1 MRETDRSADTKHK
14 YDDILDCP
22 HHVSSVHPPMP
33 LIDRAAQFAP
43 FAALVGYDE
52 EIGEAARS
60 TDGREEL
67 SEDAIDA
74 LNQAFQKLLEHEEER
89 LLVTVTYFQPDA
101 KKDGGKYM
109 TYTGNFR
116 FYDAEKRV
124 MKFVD
129 GMVIGVGQVCR
140 IDFSVN

>member
-1 MRETDRSADTKHK
+1 MRNYEDIRNHERYQLKH
-14 YDDILDCP
+14 
-22 HHVSSVHPPMP
+22 HTPMS
-33 LIDRAAQFAP
+33 LESRAAQFAP

-89 LLVTVTYFQPDA
+89 PLVTVTYFQPDA
-101 KKDGGKYM
+101 KKDGGRYM

-129 GMVIGVGQVCR
+129 GMVISVEQMCR
-140 IDFSVN
+140 IEIK

>member
-1 MRETDRSADTKHK
+1 MRNYEDIQNHKRYQLKH
-14 YDDILDCP
+14 
-22 HHVSSVHPPMP
+22 HTPMS
-33 LIDRAAQFAP
+33 LESRAAQFAP

-89 LLVTVTYFQPDA
+89 PLVMVIYFQPDA
-101 KKDGGKYM
+101 KKDGGRYM

-129 GMVIGVGQVCR
+129 GMMISVEQMCR
-140 IDFSVN
+140 IEIK

>member
-1 MRETDRSADTKHK
+1 MRNYEDIQNHKRYQLKH
-14 YDDILDCP
+14 
-22 HHVSSVHPPMP
+22 HTPMS
-33 LIDRAAQFAP
+33 LESRAAQFAP

-89 LLVTVTYFQPDA
+89 PLVMVIYFQPDA

-129 GMVIGVGQVCR
+129 GMMISVEQMCR
-140 IDFSVN
+140 IEIK

>member
-1 MRETDRSADTKHK
+1 MRNYEDIRNHERYQLKH
-14 YDDILDCP
+14 
-22 HHVSSVHPPMP
+22 HTPMS
-33 LIDRAAQFAP
+33 LESRAAQFAP

-74 LNQAFQKLLEHEEER
+74 LNQAFQKLLEHEKER
-89 LLVTVTYFQPDA
+89 PLVTVTYFQPDA
-101 KKDGGKYM
+101 KKDGGRYM

-129 GMVIGVGQVCR
+129 GMVIGVGQMCR
-140 IDFSVN
+140 IEIK

>member
-1 MRETDRSADTKHK
+1 MRNYEDIRNHERYQLKH
-14 YDDILDCP
+14 
-22 HHVSSVHPPMP
+22 HTPMS
-33 LIDRAAQFAP
+33 LESRAAQFAP

-60 TDGREEL
+60 TNGREEL
-67 SEDAIDA
+67 SEDAVDA

-89 LLVTVTYFQPDA
+89 PLVMVIYFQPDA
-101 KKDGGKYM
+101 KKDGGRYM

-140 IDFSVN
+140 IEMK

>member
-1 MRETDRSADTKHK
+1 MRNYEDIRNHERYQLKH
-14 YDDILDCP
+14 
-22 HHVSSVHPPMP
+22 HTPMS
-33 LIDRAAQFAP
+33 LESRAAQFAP

-52 EIGEAARS
+52 EIGEAARL

-74 LNQAFQKLLEHEEER
+74 LNQAFQKLLDHEEER
-89 LLVTVTYFQPDA
+89 PLVMVTYFQPDA
-101 KKDGGKYM
+101 KKDGGRYM

-129 GMVIGVGQVCR
+129 GMVIGVGQMCR
-140 IDFSVN
+140 IKMK

>member
-1 MRETDRSADTKHK
+1 MRNYEDIRNHKRYQLKH
-14 YDDILDCP
+14 
-22 HHVSSVHPPMP
+22 HTPMS
-33 LIDRAAQFAP
+33 LESRVAQFAP

-52 EIGEAARS
+52 EIGEAARL

-89 LLVTVTYFQPDA
+89 PLVTVTYFQPDA
-101 KKDGGKYM
+101 KKDGGRYM

-140 IDFSVN
+140 IEMK

>member
-1 MRETDRSADTKHK
+1 MRNYEDIRNHKRYQLKH
-14 YDDILDCP
+14 
-22 HHVSSVHPPMP
+22 HTPMS
-33 LIDRAAQFAP
+33 LESRAAQFAP

-67 SEDAIDA
+67 SEDAVDA

-89 LLVTVTYFQPDA
+89 PLVTVTYFQPDA
-101 KKDGGKYM
+101 KKDGGRYM

-124 MKFVD
+124 VKFVD
-129 GMVIGVGQVCR
+129 GMVIGAGQVCR
-140 IDFSVN
+140 IEMK

>member
-1 MRETDRSADTKHK
+1 MRNYEDIRNHERYQLKH
-14 YDDILDCP
+14 
-22 HHVSSVHPPMP
+22 HTPMSMES
-33 LIDRAAQFAP
+33 RAAQFAP

-52 EIGEAARS
+52 EIGEAARL

-89 LLVTVTYFQPDA
+89 PLVTVTYFQPDA
-101 KKDGGKYM
+101 KKDGGRYM
-109 TYTGNFR
+109 TYIGNFR

-129 GMVIGVGQVCR
+129 GMVIGVELVCR
-140 IDFSVN
+140 IEMK

>member
-1 MRETDRSADTKHK
+1 MRNYEDIQNHKRYQLKH
-14 YDDILDCP
+14 
-22 HHVSSVHPPMP
+22 HTPMS
-33 LIDRAAQFAP
+33 LESRAAQFAP

-89 LLVTVTYFQPDA
+89 PLVTVTYFQPDA
-101 KKDGGKYM
+101 KKDGGRYM

-129 GMVIGVGQVCR
+129 GMVISLEQMCR

>member
-1 MRETDRSADTKHK
+1 MRNYEDIRNHERYQLKH
-14 YDDILDCP
+14 
-22 HHVSSVHPPMP
+22 HTPMS
-33 LIDRAAQFAP
+33 LESRAAQFAP

-67 SEDAIDA
+67 SEDAVDA
-74 LNQAFQKLLEHEEER
+74 LNQAFQKLLEHEEECP
-89 LLVTVTYFQPDA
+89 LVTVTYFQPDA
-101 KKDGGKYM
+101 KKDGGRYM

-129 GMVIGVGQVCR
+129 GMVIDVELVCR
-140 IDFSVN
+140 IEMK

>member
-1 MRETDRSADTKHK
+1 MRNYEDIRNHERYQLKH
-14 YDDILDCP
+14 
-22 HHVSSVHPPMP
+22 HTPMS
-33 LIDRAAQFAP
+33 LESRAAQFAP

-101 KKDGGKYM
+101 KKNGGRYM

-129 GMVIGVGQVCR
+129 GMVIGVEQVCR
-140 IDFSVN
+140 IEMK

>member
-1 MRETDRSADTKHK
+1 MKMTFSEFAKLLYNHIGNRCGADVFT
-14 YDDILDCP
+14 YDLLTNILDP
-22 HHVSSVHPPMP
+22 ASNTI
-33 LIDRAAQFAP
+33 L
-43 FAALVGYDE
+43 
-52 EIGEAARS
+52 
-60 TDGREEL
+60 EEL
-67 SEDAIDA
+67 
-74 LNQAFQKLLEHEEER
+74 
-89 LLVTVTYFQPDA
+89 QPDT

-140 IDFSVN
+140 IEMK

>member
-1 MRETDRSADTKHK
+1 MRNYEDIQNHKRYQLKH
-14 YDDILDCP
+14 
-22 HHVSSVHPPMP
+22 HTPMS
-33 LIDRAAQFAP
+33 LESRAAQFAP

-67 SEDAIDA
+67 SDDAIDA

-89 LLVTVTYFQPDA
+89 PLVTVTYFQPDA
-101 KKDGGKYM
+101 KKDGGRYM

-129 GMVIGVGQVCR
+129 GMVIGVELVCR
-140 IDFSVN
+140 IEMK

>member
-1 MRETDRSADTKHK
+1 MRNYEDIQNHKRYQLKH
-14 YDDILDCP
+14 
-22 HHVSSVHPPMP
+22 HTPMS
-33 LIDRAAQFAP
+33 LESRAAQFAP

-89 LLVTVTYFQPDA
+89 PLVMVIYFQPDA
-101 KKDGGKYM
+101 KKDGGRYM

-129 GMVIGVGQVCR
+129 GMVISVEQMCR
-140 IDFSVN
+140 IKIK

>member
-1 MRETDRSADTKHK
+1 MRNYEDIRNHERYQLKH
-14 YDDILDCP
+14 
-22 HHVSSVHPPMP
+22 HTPMS
-33 LIDRAAQFAP
+33 LESRAAQFAP

-52 EIGEAARS
+52 EIGEAARL

-67 SEDAIDA
+67 SEDAVDA

-89 LLVTVTYFQPDA
+89 PLVTVTYFQPDA
-101 KKDGGKYM
+101 KKDGGRYM

-124 MKFVD
+124 MKFVG
-129 GMVIGVGQVCR
+129 GMVIGVGQMCR
-140 IDFSVN
+140 IEIK

>member
-1 MRETDRSADTKHK
+1 MRNYEGIRNHERYQLKH
-14 YDDILDCP
+14 
-22 HHVSSVHPPMP
+22 HTPMS
-33 LIDRAAQFAP
+33 LESRAAQFAP

-52 EIGEAARS
+52 EIGEAARL

-67 SEDAIDA
+67 SEEAVDA

-89 LLVTVTYFQPDA
+89 PLVTVTYFQPDA

-129 GMVIGVGQVCR
+129 GMMISVEQMCR
-140 IDFSVN
+140 IEIK

>member
-1 MRETDRSADTKHK
+1 MRNYEDIRNHERYQLKH
-14 YDDILDCP
+14 
-22 HHVSSVHPPMP
+22 HTPMSMES
-33 LIDRAAQFAP
+33 RAAQFAP

-89 LLVTVTYFQPDA
+89 PLVTVTYFQPDA
-101 KKDGGKYM
+101 KKDGGRYM

-124 MKFVD
+124 MKFAD
-129 GMVIGVGQVCR
+129 GMVIGVELVCR
-140 IDFSVN
+140 IEIK

>member
-1 MRETDRSADTKHK
+1 MRNYEDIRNHKRYQLKH
-14 YDDILDCP
+14 
-22 HHVSSVHPPMP
+22 HTPMS
-33 LIDRAAQFAP
+33 LESRAAQFAP

-67 SEDAIDA
+67 SEDAVDA

-89 LLVTVTYFQPDA
+89 PLVTVTYFQPDA
-101 KKDGGKYM
+101 KKDGGRYM

-124 MKFVD
+124 VKFVD
-129 GMVIGVGQVCR
+129 GMVIGVGQVCW
-140 IDFSVN
+140 IEMK

>member
-1 MRETDRSADTKHK
+1 MRNYEDIRNHERYQLKH
-14 YDDILDCP
+14 
-22 HHVSSVHPPMP
+22 HTPMS
-33 LIDRAAQFAP
+33 LESRAAQFAP

-89 LLVTVTYFQPDA
+89 PLVTVTYFQPDA
-101 KKDGGKYM
+101 KKDGGRYM

-129 GMVIGVGQVCR
+129 GMVIGLGQVCR
-140 IDFSVN
+140 IEMK

>member
-1 MRETDRSADTKHK
+1 MRNYEDIRKHERYQLK
-14 YDDILDCP
+14 
-22 HHVSSVHPPMP
+22 HHTPMS
-33 LIDRAAQFAP
+33 LESRAAQFAP

-89 LLVTVTYFQPDA
+89 LLVTVTYYQPDA

>member
-1 MRETDRSADTKHK
+1 MRNYEDIRNHERYQLKH
-14 YDDILDCP
+14 
-22 HHVSSVHPPMP
+22 HTPMS
-33 LIDRAAQFAP
+33 LESRAAQFAP

-89 LLVTVTYFQPDA
+89 PLVTVTYFQPDA

>member
-1 MRETDRSADTKHK
+1 MRNYEDIRNHERYQLKH
-14 YDDILDCP
+14 
-22 HHVSSVHPPMP
+22 HTPMS
-33 LIDRAAQFAP
+33 LESRAAQFAP

-89 LLVTVTYFQPDA
+89 PLVTVTYFQPDA
-101 KKDGGKYM
+101 KKDGGRYM

-140 IDFSVN
+140 IEMK

>member
-1 MRETDRSADTKHK
+1 MRNYEDIRNHERYQLKH
-14 YDDILDCP
+14 
-22 HHVSSVHPPMP
+22 HTPMS
-33 LIDRAAQFAP
+33 LESRAAQFAP

-52 EIGEAARS
+52 EIGEAARL

-101 KKDGGKYM
+101 KKDGGRYM

-129 GMVIGVGQVCR
+129 GMVIGAGQVCR
-140 IDFSVN
+140 IEMK

>member
-1 MRETDRSADTKHK
+1 MRNYEDIQNHKRYQLKH
-14 YDDILDCP
+14 
-22 HHVSSVHPPMP
+22 HTPMS
-33 LIDRAAQFAP
+33 LESRAAQFAP

-74 LNQAFQKLLEHEEER
+74 LNQTFQKLLEHEEER
-89 LLVTVTYFQPDA
+89 PLVTVTYFQPDA
-101 KKDGGKYM
+101 KKDGGRYM

-140 IDFSVN
+140 IEMK

>member
-1 MRETDRSADTKHK
+1 MRNYEDIRNHERYHLKH
-14 YDDILDCP
+14 
-22 HHVSSVHPPMP
+22 HTPMSMES
-33 LIDRAAQFAP
+33 RASQFAP

-74 LNQAFQKLLEHEEER
+74 LNQAFRKLLEHEEER
-89 LLVTVTYFQPDA
+89 PLVTVTYFQPDA
-101 KKDGGKYM
+101 KKDGGRYM

-129 GMVIGVGQVCR
+129 GMVIGVELACR
-140 IDFSVN
+140 IEMK

>member
-1 MRETDRSADTKHK
+1 MAEN
-14 YDDILDCP
+14 YEDIINLP
-22 HHVSSVHPPMP
+22 HHISKKHRPMP
-33 LIDRAAQFAP
+33 REARAAQFAP

-89 LLVTVTYFQPDA
+89 PLVTVTYFQPDA
-101 KKDGGKYM
+101 KKDGGRYM

-129 GMVIGVGQVCR
+129 GMVISLEQMCR

>member
-1 MRETDRSADTKHK
+1 MRNYEDIRNHERYQLKH
-14 YDDILDCP
+14 
-22 HHVSSVHPPMP
+22 HTPMS
-33 LIDRAAQFAP
+33 LESRAAQFAP

-52 EIGEAARS
+52 EIGESARS

-89 LLVTVTYFQPDA
+89 PLVTVTYFQPDT

-116 FYDAEKRV
+116 FYDVEKRV

-140 IDFSVN
+140 IEIK

>member
-1 MRETDRSADTKHK
+1 MRNYEDIRNHERYQLKH
-14 YDDILDCP
+14 
-22 HHVSSVHPPMP
+22 HTPMS
-33 LIDRAAQFAP
+33 LESRAAQFAP

-101 KKDGGKYM
+101 KKDGGRYM

-116 FYDAEKRV
+116 FSDAEKRV
-124 MKFVD
+124 MTYVD
-129 GMVIGVGQVCR
+129 GMVIGVEQVCR
-140 IDFSVN
+140 IEMK

>member
-1 MRETDRSADTKHK
+1 MRNYENIRNHERYQLKH
-14 YDDILDCP
+14 
-22 HHVSSVHPPMP
+22 HTPMS
-33 LIDRAAQFAP
+33 LESRAAQFAP

-89 LLVTVTYFQPDA
+89 PPVTVTYFQPDA
-101 KKDGGKYM
+101 KKDGGRYM

-124 MKFVD
+124 VKFVD
-129 GMVIGVGQVCR
+129 EMVIGVGQVCR
-140 IDFSVN
+140 IEIK

>member
-1 MRETDRSADTKHK
+1 MRNYEDIQNHKRYQLKH
-14 YDDILDCP
+14 
-22 HHVSSVHPPMP
+22 HTPMS
-33 LIDRAAQFAP
+33 LESRAAQFAP

-89 LLVTVTYFQPDA
+89 PLVTVTYFQPDA
-101 KKDGGKYM
+101 KKDGGRYM

-140 IDFSVN
+140 IEIK

>member
-1 MRETDRSADTKHK
+1 MRNYEDIRNHERYQLKH
-14 YDDILDCP
+14 
-22 HHVSSVHPPMP
+22 HTPMS
-33 LIDRAAQFAP
+33 LESRAAQFAP

-74 LNQAFQKLLEHEEER
+74 LNQAFQKLLGHEEER
-89 LLVTVTYFQPDA
+89 PLVTVTYFRPDA
-101 KKDGGKYM
+101 KKDGGMYM

-140 IDFSVN
+140 IEMK

>member
-1 MRETDRSADTKHK
+1 MRNYEDIRNHERYQLKH
-14 YDDILDCP
+14 
-22 HHVSSVHPPMP
+22 HTPMS
-33 LIDRAAQFAP
+33 LESRAAQFAP

-52 EIGEAARS
+52 EIGEAARL

-67 SEDAIDA
+67 SEDAVDA

-89 LLVTVTYFQPDA
+89 PLVMVTYFQPDA
-101 KKDGGKYM
+101 KKDGGRYM

-124 MKFVD
+124 MKFVG
-129 GMVIGVGQVCR
+129 GMVIGVGQMCR
-140 IDFSVN
+140 IEIK

>member
-1 MRETDRSADTKHK
+1 MRNYEDIQNHKRYQLKH
-14 YDDILDCP
+14 
-22 HHVSSVHPPMP
+22 HTPMS
-33 LIDRAAQFAP
+33 LESRAAQSAP

-89 LLVTVTYFQPDA
+89 PLVTVTYFQPDA
-101 KKDGGKYM
+101 KKDGGRYM

-140 IDFSVN
+140 IEMK

>member
-1 MRETDRSADTKHK
+1 MRNYEDIRNHERYQLKH
-14 YDDILDCP
+14 
-22 HHVSSVHPPMP
+22 HTPMSMES
-33 LIDRAAQFAP
+33 RAAQFAP

-52 EIGEAARS
+52 EIGEASRL

-67 SEDAIDA
+67 SEDAVDA
-74 LNQAFQKLLEHEEER
+74 LNQAFQKLLEHGEER
-89 LLVTVTYFQPDA
+89 PLVTVTYFQPDA
-101 KKDGGKYM
+101 KKDGGRYM

-129 GMVIGVGQVCR
+129 GMVIGAGQVCR
-140 IDFSVN
+140 IEIK

>member
-1 MRETDRSADTKHK
+1 MRNYEDIRNHKRYQLKH
-14 YDDILDCP
+14 
-22 HHVSSVHPPMP
+22 HTPMS
-33 LIDRAAQFAP
+33 LESRAAQFAP

-67 SEDAIDA
+67 SEDAVDA

-89 LLVTVTYFQPDA
+89 PLVTVTYFQPDA
-101 KKDGGKYM
+101 KKDGGRYM

-140 IDFSVN
+140 IEIK

>member
-1 MRETDRSADTKHK
+1 MRNYENIRNHERYQLKH
-14 YDDILDCP
+14 
-22 HHVSSVHPPMP
+22 HTPMS
-33 LIDRAAQFAP
+33 LESRAAQFAP

-52 EIGEAARS
+52 EIGDAARS

-89 LLVTVTYFQPDA
+89 PLVMVIYFQPDA
-101 KKDGGKYM
+101 KKDGGRYM

-129 GMVIGVGQVCR
+129 GMVIGVEQMCR
-140 IDFSVN
+140 IEIK